1 MDCVCSEFFWQNEY
15 VHWNGIAAKKN
26 SASWG
31 SCYMDLGLRKK
42 SPLTFQFL
50 YFLFFSI
57 PLLKCCFHLD
67 EGGENL
73 MEIFQKDG
81 KKNCSPQPIC
91 SAIYTQSVDTL
102 PSNFSTHFAV
112 RKNVCPLKCW
122 QVRETVSLAAPP
134 TTMQPLLEGWWCWDG
149 SQNWGNSEGL
159 CWSGL
164 VKELLWDAFVWL
176 SSMCRCLP
184 G

>member
-1 MDCVCSEFFWQNEY
+1 
-15 VHWNGIAAKKN
+15 
-26 SASWG
+26 
-31 SCYMDLGLRKK
+31 MDLGLRKK

-57 PLLKCCFHLD
+57 LLLKCCFHLD

-112 RKNVCPLKCW
+112 RKNVCPLKC
-122 QVRETVSLAAPP
+122 
-134 TTMQPLLEGWWCWDG
+134 
-149 SQNWGNSEGL
+149 
-159 CWSGL
+159 
-164 VKELLWDAFVWL
+164 
-176 SSMCRCLP
+176 
-184 G
+184 